1 MKIEQLYTKCLS
13 QGSYYIISDNEVAII
28 DPLRETN
35 QYIEK
40 AKKDNAK
47 IKYVF
52 ETHFHADF
60 VSGHV
65 DLANKTNSTIIYG
78 PNAETEYPIYNAK
91 DNEEFKLGKITIKA
105 LHTPGHTLEST
116 TYLVIDENGNN
127 HSIFTGD
134 TLFIGDV
141 GRPDLAV
148 SKNLTEIDLAGMLY
162 DSLRNKIM
170 NLEGHVLVYPA
181 HGAGSACGKNLS
193 KETFSTLENQ
203 KKTNYALRENIT
215 KEMFVKELLEG
226 MPPPPQYF
234 QKNALLN
241 KSGYK
246 PLDKVITQSNNSIDI
261 GQFYKLANSSGYLV
275 LDVRH
280 QKDFI
285 NGHIPNSLFIGLN
298 GTFAPWVGTLIENI
312 DQKILLIS
320 EKGKEIEAI
329 TRLSR
334 VGYDNCIGY
343 LEGGFKSWKDKY
355 GEEKVESISSQSFV
369 DNLKLNSIKIIDV
382 RRESEYINK
391 HIEGA
396 NNIPLSLLSN
406 ELKNISDTQDN
417 YYIHCA
423 GGYRSVIAISILKA
437 KGIHNVIDVAGGFGS
452 ILKTD
457 LNQGCYNSLLTCN
470 I

>member
-13 QGSYYIISDNEVAII
+13 QGSYYIISDSEVAII

-148 SKNLTEIDLAGMLY
+148 SNNLTEIDLAGMLY
-162 DSLRNKIM
+162 NSLRNKIM
-170 NLEGHVLVYPA
+170 NLEDHVLVYPA

-246 PLDKVITQSNNSIDI
+246 PLDKVITQSNNSINI
-261 GQFYKLANSSGYLV
+261 GQFCKLANSSEYLV

-343 LEGGFKSWKDKY
+343 LQGGFKSWKDKY

-382 RRESEYINK
+382 RRKSEYINK

-396 NNIPLSLLSN
+396 KNITLSSLSN
-406 ELKNISDTQDN
+406 ELTNISDTQDN

-457 LNQGCYNSLLTCN
+457 LNLGCYNSLTTCN

>member
-13 QGSYYIISDNEVAII
+13 QGSYYIISENEVAII

-35 QYIEK
+35 QYVEK
-40 AKKDNAK
+40 AIKDNAK

-65 DLANKTNSTIIYG
+65 DLANKTNSKIIYG
-78 PNAETEYPIYNAK
+78 PNAETEYSIYNAK

-116 TYLVIDENGNN
+116 TYLLIDENGKN

-148 SKNLTEIDLAGMLY
+148 SNGLTEIDLAGMLY

-170 NLEGHVLVYPA
+170 HLEDHVLVYPA

-193 KETFSTLENQ
+193 KETFSTLGNQ
-203 KKTNYALRENIT
+203 KKSNYALRNNTT
-215 KEMFVKELLEG
+215 KEIFIQELLDG
-226 MPPPPQYF
+226 IPPPPQYF
-234 QKNALLN
+234 QKNAQLN

-246 PLDKVITQSNNSIDI
+246 SFEDVISSSNNPINI
-261 GQFYKLANSSGYLV
+261 EEFHKLARSGEYLV

-280 QKDFI
+280 QKDYI
-285 NGHIPNSLFIGLN
+285 NGHVPNSLFIGLN
-298 GTFAPWVGTLIENI
+298 GTFAPWVGALIENI
-312 DQKILLIS
+312 EQKILLIS
-320 EKGKEIEAI
+320 DQGKEIEAI

-334 VGYDNCIGY
+334 VGYDNCVGY
-343 LEGGFKSWKDKY
+343 LKGGFKSWKVKY
-355 GEEKVESISSQSFV
+355 SEEKVESISSQSFV
-369 DNLKLNSIKIIDV
+369 DTLKLNSIKILDV
-382 RRESEYINK
+382 RKESEYNNN

-396 NNIPLSLLSN
+396 
-406 ELKNISDTQDN
+406 KNITLSSLNDKLENISNIQDK
-417 YYIHCA
+417 YYVHCA
-423 GGYRSVIAISILKA
+423 GGYRSVIAISILKS
-437 KGIHNVIDVAGGFGS
+437 KGIHNVIDVAGGFSS
-452 ILKTD
+452 ILKTN
-457 LNQGCYNSLLTCN
+457 LNIGCYSSSTNCN
-470 I
+470 N